1 MNQRIAAINDK
12 IDSILAALHWDRQD
26 LKNWYIQ
33 EQRECVSCP
42 FDRRHL
48 VPRDGQESHLR
59 KCMEKHQKDG
69 GARRK
74 LPSSARYF
82 YAHAP
87 AVVSF
92 QTDATVEDQQKR
104 NAQGVLVYPLSDD
117 SSVRFAREL
126 RIKYNRP
133 DPGPGN
139 IHDMTQE
146 EGDKADTMTD
156 EQSSSGPRAI
166 KRRPKTYR
174 VKVTKQRTA
183 IEVQRQLVQAYM
195 QELK

>member
-1 MNQRIAAINDK
+1 MTQRIDAINQK
-12 IDSILAALHWDRQD
+12 IDSILAALHWNRQD
-26 LKNWYIQ
+26 LKDWYTK
-33 EQRECVSCP
+33 EQDECVSCP
-42 FDRRHL
+42 YDRRHM
-48 VPRDGQESHLR
+48 VPRDRHRSHVR
-59 KCMEKHQKDG
+59 KCMEKHQYG
-69 GARRK
+69 SGARKK

-92 QTDATVEDQQKR
+92 QTDATVEDQQKCT
-104 NAQGVLVYPLSDD
+104 AQGVLVYPLSDD
-117 SSVRFAREL
+117 SSVHSAREL

-133 DPGPGN
+133 DPGPGD
-139 IHDMTQE
+139 IHDMTQD
-146 EGDKADTMTD
+146 DKSDTTTT
-156 EQSSSGPRAI
+156 EQSSSDPRAI